1 MNFRRRLSRLL
12 MIHRGE
18 GQTVLFLAVLAVL
31 AGFGL
36 SVGRAS
42 SDALFFKRYG
52 VDHLP
57 LMYTL
62 TALVLIPVSL
72 GYAAFVDRL
81 TPHRMFVHML
91 LGFGVMVGISWLAM
105 TVQGNAGIALYFISY
120 GVISELLLAHFEL
133 YLVGF
138 FDAQQSKRLL
148 PSIMAISRLGAMLGG
163 VFLGMLGSGMATEHA
178 ALVWTGCLAA
188 ALILVAWRHRGE
200 PTRCL
205 IKRGHA
211 TTPLL
216 MVREG
221 LMFAHQS
228 RLMRLTALGVF
239 LLVLLLSVQEYLV
252 GKIFVQHYPDERKL
266 AAFFGWFSAI
276 LNGGVLLIQL
286 FLSGRLIRHLG
297 LRTMNLVYPLTTILS
312 FGLLTISASYMAA
325 VMGRV
330 NTSGVLPCFRNTVA
344 GFFFHALPAYM
355 QGRSRAL
362 ITGLVLPLGL
372 LGAALFLWLVPK
384 GAPLEWI
391 AGGALVISVALLWVK
406 LKKND
411 AYAESL
417 QELVGQSVFSAE
429 AIDLTQFG
437 CLDRATAFRLAGYM
451 RDAGSSAL
459 MNNYADMLESLAQEH
474 AGAAMLNVYP
484 DLLPK
489 FQDQL
494 LLRLGRLAPPGWAAV
509 AWKAAKL
516 GDPHL
521 YETTARIL
529 LATDDPV
536 AVEQVS
542 VWLETDN
549 PRLQSAAAVGC
560 LHGHITDLKPLARD
574 VLEKLLASL
583 IPGDYLAALGA
594 LAAMPHK
601 DLLPFVRPF
610 LVDEDIRARVYA
622 LDIWSRCV
630 QHDKD
635 ESMVVLERAW
645 VNASPEVR
653 AGAIHAAARLQS
665 TQMPLI
671 KWLERAL
678 LDPDYRVRRAGR
690 SCARFFLPRNKEG
703 WTSVMAL
710 KNTDFDLQVVM
721 ASELA
726 VSKTSNKAEIL
737 RHASERHIQL
747 ARDKLVIRENLLLSD
762 EPSNQSRQLLK
773 QVLLEEARRHLDTVL
788 HILGCQDQ
796 SLRMSYIRAG
806 LASQDRHLW
815 AQAMESAMQL
825 KKEGHL
831 FRELAILY
839 EAEREGVLLGGVPPG
854 GKAALSNWLEWCQ
867 EFGSEWLAECARYC
881 LGNKGFAS

>member
-1 MNFRRRLSRLL
+1 MNFRRKLLQLL

-18 GQTVLFLAVLAVL
+18 GQIVFFLAVLAVL

-57 LMYTL
+57 LMYAL

-120 GVISELLLAHFEL
+120 GVISELLLTHFEL

-138 FDAQQSKRLL
+138 FDAQQSKRLV

-163 VFLGMLGSGMATEHA
+163 VFLGVLGSGMATEHA

-188 ALILVAWRHRGE
+188 ALVLVAWRHRGE

-221 LMFAHQS
+221 LMFANQS
-228 RLMRLTALGVF
+228 RLMRITALGVF

-286 FLSGRLIRHLG
+286 FLSGRLIRRLG
-297 LRTMNLVYPLTTILS
+297 LRTMNLVYPFTTLMS
-312 FGLLTISASYMAA
+312 FGLLTISASYLAA

-330 NTSGVLPCFRNTVA
+330 NTSGMLPCFHNTVA

-355 QGRSRAL
+355 QGRARAL

-372 LGAALFLWLVPK
+372 LVAALFLWLVPK
-384 GAPLEWI
+384 GAPLEWV
-391 AGGALVISVALLWVK
+391 AGGGFVISVALLWVK

-417 QELVGQSVFSAE
+417 QELVGQSVFTAD
-429 AIDLTQFG
+429 AIDLAQFG
-437 CLDRATAFRLAGYM
+437 SLDRATAFSLAGHM
-451 RDAGSSAL
+451 REAGSSAL
-459 MNNYADMLESLAQEH
+459 MNNYADMLESLAQKH
-474 AGAAMLNVYP
+474 AGAAMLNIYP
-484 DLLPK
+484 GLLPK

-494 LLRLGRLAPPGWAAV
+494 LLRIGRLAPPGWAAV
-509 AWKAAKL
+509 AWEAARH

-521 YETTARIL
+521 YETTVRIL
-529 LATDDPV
+529 LAAADPI
-536 AVEQVS
+536 AIEQVS

-560 LHGHITDLKPLARD
+560 LHGHITALKPRARA
-574 VLEKLLASL
+574 VMENLLASL
-583 IPGDYLAALGA
+583 TPGDYLAALGT

-601 DLLPFVRPF
+601 DLLPFVRP
-610 LVDEDIRARVYA
+610 LLIAEDIRARAYA

-630 QHDKD
+630 QHEKD
-635 ESMVVLERAW
+635 ESMDVLEWAW
-645 VNASPEVR
+645 VNASPVVR
-653 AGAIHAAARLQS
+653 AVAIHAAARLQS
-665 TQMPLI
+665 LQMPLI
-671 KWLERAL
+671 TWLERAL
-678 LDPDYRVRRAGR
+678 HDPNDQVREAGR
-690 SCARFFLPRNKEG
+690 ACAPFFLPRDKEG
-703 WTSVMAL
+703 WISVMAL
-710 KNTDFDLQVVM
+710 KNTDFDLQTVM

-726 VSKTSNKAEIL
+726 VSNTTNKTEIL
-737 RHASERHIQL
+737 RQVSERHIQL
-747 ARDKLVIRENLLLSD
+747 ARDKLMIRENLLISD

-773 QVLLEEARRHLDTVL
+773 QVLREEARRHLDTVL

-796 SLRMSYIRAG
+796 SLRMSHIRAG
-806 LASQDRHLW
+806 LASRDRRLW
-815 AQAMESAMQL
+815 AQAMESAMLL
-825 KKEGHL
+825 KKEGPL

-839 EAEREGVLLGGVPPG
+839 EAEREGALLGGEPPG
-854 GKAALSNWLEWCQ
+854 GKAALSTWLEWCQ

-881 LGNKGFAS
+881 LGSKGLAS